1 MLSPERILAIIG
13 GIRAAETLFAALE
26 VGLFTELGKGPRSVR
41 QVQHALRLDET
52 AVSAFLDSL
61 VTLGLLDR
69 EGSGHEAIYLN
80 TREAGR
86 FLDSN
91 SPAYVGARLR
101 AENASLAPL
110 WQARAE
116 ALRASPSSRRPS

>member
-1 MLSPERILAIIG
+1 MLSPERILTIVG

-26 VGLFTELGKGPRSVR
+26 LGLFTELGKGPRSAR
-41 QVQHALRLDET
+41 QVQRALRLDG
-52 AVSAFLDSL
+52 AAASDFLDSL

-69 EGSGHEAIYLN
+69 EGDGSGAIYLN

-91 SPAYVGARLR
+91 SPAYIGARLR
-101 AENASLAPL
+101 AENASLAPF

-116 ALRASPSSRRPS
+116 ALRAPASCRRPG